1 MLLVSALCVLLL
13 VACSVVHYEALRAL
27 SYLLPRLG
35 TMPRYKLVI
44 VVLGA
49 FIAHAIE
56 VCLYAVAYY
65 WLAWHQ
71 DMGTING
78 SHRPSVLDCLYLS
91 ATTYSSLGY
100 GDVIPEGTLKLLAAT
115 EVLIGLVLIGW
126 TASYLYISMERF
138 WEKEPKQTP
147 P

>member
-1 MLLVSALCVLLL
+1 
-13 VACSVVHYEALRAL
+13 
-27 SYLLPRLG
+27 
-35 TMPRYKLVI
+35 
-44 VVLGA
+44 
-49 FIAHAIE
+49 
-56 VCLYAVAYY
+56 
-65 WLAWHQ
+65 
-71 DMGTING
+71 MGTING